1 MFMRVAIVHDWLV
14 EKGGAEL
21 VLKEI
26 VACYPD
32 AEIFSLIDFL
42 SDEERQYYIAGKSV
56 TTSFLQKLP
65 KAKKIYR
72 NFLPLMPFAIEQLDV
87 SSYDLV
93 ISSSYAVAKGVITGP
108 DQLHICYCHSPI
120 RYAWDLQFQYL
131 KEAGLTSG
139 VKSTFVKWVLHKIR
153 NWDYRSAAA
162 VDVFVSNSSFIKR
175 RISKFYRRDA
185 VVIHPPVDVAGF
197 PLVEQKQDFYLTASR
212 MVPYKKIDLIVK
224 AFAGMPDKKLVVIG
238 QGPDFKKIKEL
249 ATPNVEIMGYQPFS
263 VLKEKMQSA
272 KAFVFAAEEDFGIV
286 PVEAQA
292 CGTPV
297 IAFGKGGA
305 LETVLDGV
313 TGIFF
318 SEQTEVS
325 IQQAVNR
332 FEALT
337 FNPIDIRENAEK
349 FSVERFR
356 DNLKSLVDNS
366 YKKFLENKGR

>member
-1 MFMRVAIVHDWLV
+1 MRVAIVHDWLV